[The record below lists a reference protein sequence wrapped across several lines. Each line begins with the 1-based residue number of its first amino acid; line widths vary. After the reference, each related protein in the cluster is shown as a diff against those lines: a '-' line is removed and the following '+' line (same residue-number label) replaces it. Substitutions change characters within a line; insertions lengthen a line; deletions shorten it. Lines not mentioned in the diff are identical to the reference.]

1 MVLMFCLLMIFW
13 NACMK
18 VKFFDCLNEATKS
31 IKKGL
36 GFRGS
41 TFRVTLL
48 WLTLGEQAAGPIAMP
63 QYPNPD
69 ESVVAKRK
77 SRFIGELKIA
87 DWIFVDVALRGVG
100 ATTPTS
106 RRLRF
111 VLFKWKDFLSQPEA
125 WIFNRYKTVK
135 YPNTIFSHIMH
146 QNNKGL
152 INRWTVEPLN
162 H

>member
-1 MVLMFCLLMIFW
+1 
-13 NACMK
+13 MK

-69 ESVVAKRK
+69 ESVVTKRK

-87 DWIFVDVALRGVG
+87 D
-100 ATTPTS
+100 
-106 RRLRF
+106 
-111 VLFKWKDFLSQPEA
+111 
-125 WIFNRYKTVK
+125 
-135 YPNTIFSHIMH
+135 
-146 QNNKGL
+146 
-152 INRWTVEPLN
+152 
-162 H
+162 